1 MDPAAAETNR
11 FLITLERYQLD
22 LTKNDDMDGFQR
34 TYA

>member
-1 MDPAAAETNR
+1 MDLAAAGMNR
-11 FLITLERYQLD
+11 FLITLERYQLN